1 MTEKIK
7 VLPEILAT
15 HVDAL
20 IEGHDISHEIMDK
33 HGDDYPG
40 LRILLDIGRS
50 LSRAFIPYRAPADF
64 VHILRTDLKLYDQ
77 QPVPEP
83 IKTPVR
89 ITPWMIVTAIASTVA
104 TVIGIIVWVRV
115 RGGKDSVTAE
125 IN

>member
-1 MTEKIK
+1 MTDKIK

-15 HVDAL
+15 HADAL
-20 IEGHDISHEIMDK
+20 IDGRDISHEIMDK

-50 LSRAFIPYRAPADF
+50 LSRAFVPYRAPADF

-83 IKTPVR
+83 VKTPVH
-89 ITPWMIVTAIASTVA
+89 ITPWMIVTAVASTVA
-104 TVIGIIVWVRV
+104 TIIGIIVWVRV
-115 RGGKDSVTAE
+115 RAGKNSV
-125 IN
+125 